1 MQMFLAMLAFEM
13 LHISIDTIDISMG
26 ETPPGDRPA
35 GSMDHLAAPTRPT
48 RLVSGVSFSEL
59 VVIT

>member
-1 MQMFLAMLAFEM
+1 MILLHMLGYAWEVSRGFQGAC
-13 LHISIDTIDISMG
+13 LILGD
-26 ETPPGDRPA
+26 PPGDRPA